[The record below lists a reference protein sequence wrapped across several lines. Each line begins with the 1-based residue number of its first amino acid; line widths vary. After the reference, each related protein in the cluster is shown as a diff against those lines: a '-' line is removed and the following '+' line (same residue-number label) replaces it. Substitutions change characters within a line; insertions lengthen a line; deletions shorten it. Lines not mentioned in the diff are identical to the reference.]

1 MKIDQVISNQSV
13 DKKGGTITKE
23 DINQKKKFSKR
34 YYVGNRTPKYTNIN
48 RFIKTNW
55 QEKLNLCGLKQLKA

>member
-23 DINQKKKFSKR
+23 DINQKKNSQR
-34 YYVGNRTPKYTNIN
+34 GITLETEHLNIQ
-48 RFIKTNW
+48 R
-55 QEKLNLCGLKQLKA
+55 